1 MKSLYFVI
9 QNNNS
14 LNLSEQ
20 PSIVENSVDE
30 HEARKHHRLSLID
43 SFPLLL
49 NYYDEILDNP
59 ELYYIPVDKAFYV
72 SIAYIGGIQL
82 FLGDLL
88 TLWQDE
94 RWHTNCP
101 KCNSQSLFIC
111 GAGGS
116 PLSGSGSAWGVC
128 KKCRENIRGV
138 QPFGNFYG
146 AALKLKEHTRPKQIE
161 ASSLTIEQVLA
172 GVKQ

>member
-1 MKSLYFVI
+1 MKSLYSVI
-9 QNNNS
+9 QNDNS
-14 LNLSEQ
+14 SRLPKQ
-20 PSIVENSVDE
+20 PTAAKNSFDAQ
-30 HEARKHHRLSLID
+30 EARKSYQLSLID
-43 SFPLLL
+43 SFSLLS

-59 ELYYIPVDKAFYV
+59 ELYYVPVNEIRFGS
-72 SIAYIGGIQL
+72 SITGSTKL

-94 RWHTNCP
+94 PWHTTCP
-101 KCNSQSLFIC
+101 KCNSQSLFIF

-128 KKCRENIRGV
+128 KKCRKSVDGV
-138 QPFGNFYG
+138 RPFGKFFG
-146 AALKLKEHTRPKQIE
+146 AVLRKRPRPKKKG
-161 ASSLTIEQVLA
+161 ASSLTIEKVLA